1 MQSSYFERNVFLHG
15 LIIVVYGLYIE
26 EKPTFVFESLFNSG
40 IFDSS
45 YPIYHILEKLIQV
58 DKENKKRCQN
68 ESTFD
73 WDLFLTNLLVKIT
86 AYFLHII
93 YHSFIDL
100 PFFKGSIII
109 VCRLVVF
116 TNCTSINLLFSFIC
130 CYGLPVLFIACS
142 PTG

>member
-15 LIIVVYGLYIE
+15 LIIVVYVLCIE

-40 IFDSS
+40 VFDSS

-86 AYFLHII
+86 AYFFT
-93 YHSFIDL
+93 YHLSFVYRSTIL
-100 PFFKGSIII
+100 QRKYHHRMSA
-109 VCRLVVF
+109 CRLHQLYF
-116 TNCTSINLLFSFIC
+116 N
-130 CYGLPVLFIACS
+130 
-142 PTG
+142 

>member
-15 LIIVVYGLYIE
+15 LIIIVYALYIE

-40 IFDSS
+40 VFDSS

-58 DKENKKRCQN
+58 DKENRKRCQN

-86 AYFLHII
+86 AYFCISSIIRLSI
-93 YHSFIDL
+93 YHSSKEVPSSYVGL
-100 PFFKGSIII
+100 SSSPI
-109 VCRLVVF
+109 VLQLIYY
-116 TNCTSINLLFSFIC
+116 SLLSVAMVC
-130 CYGLPVLFIACS
+130 LSYV
-142 PTG
+142 